1 MLCNGFKHKKK
12 MKIFNLKFNVKFE
25 NEFSKDDLTLFIIP
39 TFVFT
44 RTEWNK
50 EIDYSFNL
58 VFLCY
63 NFLLSVEYKRKD

>member
-1 MLCNGFKHKKK
+1 MVLNTKK
-12 MKIFNLKFNVKFE
+12 MKIFNLKFDVKFK
-25 NEFSKDDLTLFIIP
+25 NEFSKDDLTLFVIP
-39 TFVFT
+39 TFVIT

-63 NFLLSVEYKRKD
+63 NFLLSVESKRKD

>member
-1 MLCNGFKHKKK
+1 MVLNKKK

>member
-1 MLCNGFKHKKK
+1 
-12 MKIFNLKFNVKFE
+12 MKIFNLKFDVKFE
-25 NEFSKDDLTLFIIP
+25 NEFSKDNLTLFVIP

-63 NFLLSVEYKRKD
+63 NLLLSVESKRKD

>member
-1 MLCNGFKHKKK
+1 
-12 MKIFNLKFNVKFE
+12 MKIFNLKFDVKFE
-25 NEFSKDDLTLFIIP
+25 NEFSKDDLTLFVIP

-58 VFLCY
+58 VFMCY
-63 NFLLSVEYKRKD
+63 NFLLSVESKRKDQTIA

>member
-1 MLCNGFKHKKK
+1 

-50 EIDYSFNL
+50 EIYYSFNL
-58 VFLCY
+58 VFMCY
-63 NFLLSVEYKRKD
+63 NLLLSVESKRKDKTIE

>member
-1 MLCNGFKHKKK
+1 
-12 MKIFNLKFNVKFE
+12 MKIFNLKFDVKFE
-25 NEFSKDDLTLFIIP
+25 NEFSKDDLTLFVIP

-58 VFLCY
+58 VFMCY
-63 NFLLSVEYKRKD
+63 NFLLSVESKRKD

>member
-1 MLCNGFKHKKK
+1 

-63 NFLLSVEYKRKD
+63 IFLLSVEYKRKD